1 MTATA
6 VFIAA
11 AMIVMALGLAMT
23 LAWRVWFQTRN
34 ASWID
39 VAWTIAVGAAGFVA
53 AFVPLGAEP
62 RRGVL
67 IAAAVAAWTVRLAP
81 HLIARTRVH
90 SDDPRYHAQIRHWG
104 AGAPVRMFGVCMVR
118 ALWGVPLVL
127 AVRLAAHNATDPLGL
142 RDAIGTALV
151 FAGIVGAA
159 LADRQLHH
167 FREHSGGAVCER
179 GLWRYSRHPNYFFEF
194 LVGARIRCSPSRS
207 ERRGDGS
214 RLLRPSPCIC
224 FSCTSPAY
232 RLSRS
237 TCYERAATPTKAT
250 SPAPVRSC
258 RCPVVRRRR
267 AASYSTISKC
277 PRQAEWW
284 SNSGPCDHA
293 SMRCVRAPARRSA
306 A

>member
-127 AVRLAAHNATDPLGL
+127 AVWLAAHNATDPLGL

-194 LVGARIRCSPSRS
+194 LGWCAYPVFAIQIGAPWGWLALAAPLTMYLLLVHVSGIPPVEKHMLRT
-207 ERRGDGS
+207 RGDAYEGYIA
-214 RLLRPSPCIC
+214 R
-224 FSCTSPAY
+224 TSAFMP
-232 RLSRS
+232 L
-237 TCYERAATPTKAT
+237 P
-250 SPAPVRSC
+250 
-258 RCPVVRRRR
+258 
-267 AASYSTISKC
+267 
-277 PRQAEWW
+277 
-284 SNSGPCDHA
+284 G
-293 SMRCVRAPARRSA
+293 RAPPPGR
-306 A
+306 